1 MISIFQLRSNYK
13 DIDAVLFSLQNTM
26 MLTRYITVYS
36 HMIVSNETQIRIA
49 VRTWLVTTSAIT
61 DGCFSATSI
70 FKVSHANE
78 LLQWFSL
85 NLFHVQT

>member
-49 VRTWLVTTSAIT
+49 VRDW
-61 DGCFSATSI
+61 
-70 FKVSHANE
+70 
-78 LLQWFSL
+78 
-85 NLFHVQT
+85 